1 MKVSLNGNNP
11 AFGIQGK
18 VYVHRGFRPCRG
30 HRVNSQ
36 ILDLAMPCI
45 RDAVKNEE
53 NINVDI
59 FFDNLGANKGFFI
72 KVGDAIGHPRKRNH
86 QDPDE
91 VIATGEVRPNYFMQD
106 FPEVLNAVVLGAIE
120 EYKNTVRAK
129 RADAVAELY
138 PNY

>member
-1 MKVSLNGNNP
+1 MKVNLDRNNP

-86 QDPDE
+86 QDSDE

-106 FPEVLNAVVLGAIE
+106 FPEVLIAVVLDTIKG
-120 EYKNTVRAK
+120 YKDTINLKHANSKAK
-129 RADAVAELY
+129 FS
-138 PNY
+138 